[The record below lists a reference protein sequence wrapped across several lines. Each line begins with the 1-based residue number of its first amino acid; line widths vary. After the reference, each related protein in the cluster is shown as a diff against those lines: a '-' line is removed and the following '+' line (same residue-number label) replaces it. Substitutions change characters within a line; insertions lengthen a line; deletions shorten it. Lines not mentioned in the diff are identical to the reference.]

1 MNSHTEKIGARRQ
14 RIRADHTRIRLI
26 LFLSLV
32 IALLLAAAMN
42 ENRDL
47 SSQTLAVF
55 TTGVPIL
62 LLGAVFPLVCLI
74 AGGIRKRLIPKNQE
88 GGES

>member
-1 MNSHTEKIGARRQ
+1 
-14 RIRADHTRIRLI
+14 
-26 LFLSLV
+26 
-32 IALLLAAAMN
+32 MN